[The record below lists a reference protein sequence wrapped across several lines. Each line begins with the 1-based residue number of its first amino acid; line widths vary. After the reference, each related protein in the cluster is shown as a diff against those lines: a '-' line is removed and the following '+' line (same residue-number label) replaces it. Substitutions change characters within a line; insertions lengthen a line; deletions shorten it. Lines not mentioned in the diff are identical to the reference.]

1 MKSNVGKLLS
11 TAAIAATISAG
22 ATAATLDEIKAKGFV
37 QCGVSQGVPGFSNA
51 DVNGEWSGIDVDAC
65 RATAAAIFGD
75 AQKVKFTPLSAKERF
90 TALQS
95 GEIDMLSR
103 NTTWTYTRDA
113 SLGLD
118 FTAVNFYDGQ
128 GFMVRKDLGIDSA
141 KDLDGAT
148 VCTEQGTTTE
158 LNMADFFRKN
168 QLSYVPVVVQK
179 ADEALSA
186 YASGRCDVFTTDKSG
201 LAAHRSKLANPDQHV
216 ILDDTI
222 SKEPLGPVVRH
233 GDNQWKDIVTW
244 ALFVQVNA
252 EEMGISFK
260 DLHFKAGIFGAE
272 PWSEDMRTEIEQK
285 LNMDALDIYGLSEVM
300 GPGVSIA
307 CLEAKK
313 GLHIFEDH
321 FIPEIINPNTG
332 DALPYGDSGE
342 LVFTTITKEAFP
354 IIRYRTRD
362 ITTLNPEPCICG
374 RTHVRMNKVSGRTD
388 DMLIIR
394 GVNVFPSQ
402 IESVLMQAQE
412 VEPHYQLIVDRKDNL
427 DTLTV
432 RVEIGENL
440 FSDEVKQLQELEK
453 KISKDIKETLG
464 VSAKVKLAEP
474 KSIARSEGKAT
485 RVIDNR
491 KI

>member
-22 ATAATLDEIKAKGFV
+22 ATAATLDDVKAKGFV

-95 GEIDMLSR
+95 GEIDVLSR
-103 NTTWTYTRDA
+103 NTTWTYTRDN

-118 FTAVNFYDGQ
+118 FTTTNFYDGQ

-244 ALFVQVNA
+244 ALFVQINA
-252 EEMGISFK
+252 EEMGISSK
-260 DLHFKAGIFGAE
+260 NVDQIKSGTTDPGI
-272 PWSEDMRTEIEQK
+272 RR
-285 LNMDALDIYGLSEVM
+285 L
-300 GPGVSIA
+300 
-307 CLEAKK
+307 
-313 GLHIFEDH
+313 
-321 FIPEIINPNTG
+321 
-332 DALPYGDSGE
+332 
-342 LVFTTITKEAFP
+342 
-354 IIRYRTRD
+354 
-362 ITTLNPEPCICG
+362 
-374 RTHVRMNKVSGRTD
+374 
-388 DMLIIR
+388 
-394 GVNVFPSQ
+394 
-402 IESVLMQAQE
+402 
-412 VEPHYQLIVDRKDNL
+412 
-427 DTLTV
+427 
-432 RVEIGENL
+432 
-440 FSDEVKQLQELEK
+440 
-453 KISKDIKETLG
+453 LG
-464 VSAKVKLAEP
+464 VEGDMGAQLGLPADWAYNIIAKVGNYGEVFERNVGPSTPVGLPRGINKLWTDGGVMYAP
-474 KSIARSEGKAT
+474 PVR
-485 RVIDNR
+485 
-491 KI
+491 